1 MYRAMTLVPSLF
13 QRPENDPEKNV
24 PSLIAPR
31 PDQEHSTPLL
41 SGEAAD
47 TSVRETE
54 IKKGT
59 TT

>member
-1 MYRAMTLVPSLF
+1 MTLVPSLF